1 MVKSSP
7 SKVLK
12 ITFSQ
17 LEKSDERIIALE
29 AQVKIVNIEKKR
41 VEEECQKL
49 RDENGLFRDRLQ
61 EVAKLQNSPSASQYM
76 TQEIEALASQVEEL
90 TSELIQERNRNNSLE
105 KSLQGPPKVD
115 FTTQT
120 DEKGDLP
127 TLYQT
132 LKISLGINIVEL
144 RSKNERLEKENDSLR
159 AYIDSI
165 DEKSARKLRDITAE
179 SEQKVYNL

>member
-1 MVKSSP
+1 
-7 SKVLK
+7 
-12 ITFSQ
+12 
-17 LEKSDERIIALE
+17 
-29 AQVKIVNIEKKR
+29 
-41 VEEECQKL
+41 
-49 RDENGLFRDRLQ
+49 
-61 EVAKLQNSPSASQYM
+61 M

-120 DEKGDLP
+120 DEKGDLQSSH
-127 TLYQT
+127 QT
-132 LKISLGINIVEL
+132 LKASLGINIVEL

-159 AYIDSI
+159 AHIDSI

-179 SEQKVYNL
+179 SEQKVHSSFLSLVRFRRKLIFLIYDVMGFLVGHEVIYDVIK